1 MRKLWPTRRISTVVM
16 SEHPFSPASRAEL
29 IRRLG
34 TLTLRSERD
43 GDTHAI
49 TVSGELDLASAPD
62 LEAELQAVEA
72 SDARTIMLDLAGLDF
87 IDSTGLRLLL
97 NAHARS
103 RADSDRLVLLR
114 PADGVFRVFEIAGL
128 ADRLPFAD

>member
-1 MRKLWPTRRISTVVM
+1 MRK
-16 SEHPFSPASRAEL
+16 
-29 IRRLG
+29 LG

-49 TVSGELDLASAPD
+49 TVSGELDLASAPE

-72 SDARTIMLDLAGLDF
+72 SDARTIMLDLAELQF

-97 NAHARS
+97 TAHARS
-103 RADSDRLVLLR
+103 QADSERLVLLR
-114 PADGVFRVFEIAGL
+114 PTDGVFRVFEIAGL
-128 ADRLPFAD
+128 ANRLPFAD

>member
-1 MRKLWPTRRISTVVM
+1 M
-16 SEHPFSPASRAEL
+16 SEHPSSPASRAEL
-29 IRRLG
+29 IRKLG

-103 RADSDRLVLLR
+103 RADSERLVLLR

>member
-1 MRKLWPTRRISTVVM
+1 M

>member
-1 MRKLWPTRRISTVVM
+1 MVM
-16 SEHPFSPASRAEL
+16 SERHSSQVSRAEL
-29 IRRLG
+29 MRNLG

-49 TVSGELDLASAPD
+49 TVSGELDLAGAPD

-72 SDARTIMLDLAGLDF
+72 SDARTIMLDLAGLQF

-97 NAHARS
+97 TAHARE
-103 RADSDRLVLLR
+103 RA
-114 PADGVFRVFEIAGL
+114 
-128 ADRLPFAD
+128 